1 MRKESDQ
8 AARALSEQSRAMKD
22 VLGGTQNISKQ
33 LDLMSGS
40 NKQHTATAARTLS
53 RLKEVRAAIEDHAR
67 SAKDTQGGTSDLV
80 RHVEAIA
87 GALGRRGKNGS
98 NSRA

>member
-8 AARALSEQSRAMKD
+8 AARALVEQSRAMKD

-33 LDLMSGS
+33 LNLIGGA
-40 NKQHTATAARTLS
+40 NKHHSAGAGRTLS
-53 RLKEVRAAIEDHAR
+53 CLKEVRAAIGNHAR
-67 SAKDTQGGTSDLV
+67 SAKDSQHGTVDLV
-80 RHVEAIA
+80 RHVEAIT

-98 NSRA
+98 NGRA